1 MSKVI
6 HYGGANSVDALL
18 ETVVSKEGYTLVDF
32 FATWC
37 GPCKALGPVLD
48 SLSEEVD
55 YRIVKVD
62 IDQYTDLAT
71 FYGVRS
77 IPTMVIFKDGKPV
90 ETLVGGRSKEILA
103 KEMSD
108 IMSK

>member
-6 HYGGANSVDALL
+6 HYGGENIVDSLL

-48 SLSEEVD
+48 VLSEEVD

-62 IDQYTDLAT
+62 VDQYTDLAA

-90 ETLVGGRSKEILA
+90 ETLIGGRSKEMLA

>member
-1 MSKVI
+1 MSKVV
-6 HYGGANSVDALL
+6 HYGGENKVDAML
-18 ETVVSKEGYTLVDF
+18 ETVVRKEGYTLVDF

-48 SLSEEVD
+48 ELSETSVYD
-55 YRIVKVD
+55 IVKVD
-62 IDQYTDLAT
+62 VDQYTDIAA

-90 ETLVGGRSKEILA
+90 ETLIGGRSKETLES
-103 KEMSD
+103 EMNS

>member
-6 HYGGANSVDALL
+6 YYGGENKVDVMLESVVA
-18 ETVVSKEGYTLVDF
+18 KEGFTLVNF

-37 GPCKALGPVLD
+37 GPCKSLAPVLEE
-48 SLSEEVD
+48 LSEEVNYSIIKID
-55 YRIVKVD
+55 V
-62 IDQYTDLAT
+62 DQYTDLAA

-77 IPTMVIFKDGKPV
+77 IPTTIIFKDGKPV
-90 ETLVGGRSKEILA
+90 ETLIGGRSKETLV
-103 KEMSD
+103 KEMQE